1 MIVEQARDV
10 VTAILVLA
18 AALMCLAAGVGLIR
32 FPDVLTRLHAA
43 TKPQIF
49 GLMAV
54 AVDVAIN
61 NFSVGTITLVIAIIV
76 FQALTAPTAAH
87 LVARSAYTGNNSR
100 PDLLIIDEL
109 AGTNGQPAITRASP
123 DA

>member
-1 MIVEQARDV
+1 MIIDQARDV
-10 VTAILVLA
+10 VTAVLVLSA
-18 AALMCLAAGVGLIR
+18 AVMCLAAGVGLIR

-54 AVDVAIN
+54 ALDVAVN
-61 NFSVGTITLVIAIIV
+61 NFSVGTVTLVLAIVV
-76 FQALTAPTAAH
+76 FQALTAPSAAH

-100 PDLLIIDEL
+100 PDLLIADEL
-109 AGTNGQPAITRASP
+109 AEVDDRRGN
-123 DA
+123 DD

>member
-10 VTAILVLA
+10 VTAVLVLA
-18 AALMCLAAGVGLIR
+18 AAVMCLAAGVGLIR

-61 NFSVGTITLVIAIIV
+61 NFSVGTVTLVLAIVV

-100 PDLLIIDEL
+100 PDLLIVDEF
-109 AGTNGQPAITRASP
+109 AEVTVRPGNG
-123 DA
+123 D